1 MIDPAALRRPPRS
14 YAIPHSRPAIATR
27 VAAGSV
33 AVALLAAVCSS
44 SSKPQARPRPAPR
57 GIAVTSLVNP
67 FMGTGVGGAAVGD
80 IHTSPAAAVPLGMME
95 WGPDTSPHRSY
106 GGGYQDGDTALS
118 GLSLTHLSGPGCPAY
133 GDIPVLPT
141 VGAIAGSPEKTTA
154 RFDPATQHAAP
165 GRYSVGLTNPSIAV
179 DLSVTTRTGLA
190 RITFPA
196 TTAANVLFKVADS
209 AAGSTVANTR
219 IIGDREVMGS
229 VTSGAFCDTIGT
241 YTLYFDAQFD
251 RPFERVATWQGA
263 KISAGARGSHGQH
276 SGGAVTFD
284 TTGNPVVTMK
294 VGISFVSADDAV
306 ANLGAENHGWNV
318 DAVAKSA
325 DREWN
330 AVLGR
335 IAVTGGTTSERQ
347 TFYSALYHS
356 LLSPNVFSDVNG
368 DYPGFDHKIHT
379 ARGYT
384 QYANFSGWDIYR
396 SEVQLLALLVPSQTG
411 DMMHSLLSDYE
422 QSGFLPKLPYA
433 DYESAEMNGDSADP
447 ILADA
452 YAFGIRN
459 FDAHEALRA
468 MVKGADAVGTQLGWD
483 VERQD
488 NDQYLRQGWVQV
500 DRRDKTS
507 LDYTIGGS
515 ETLEYAIDD
524 SAISQL
530 AAALGDRT
538 TAATF
543 TERAGNWHK
552 LFNPATGYL
561 AARRADGSFP
571 PGPAFQRSPLPGIGQ
586 DGWEEGNAVQYT
598 WSVPQDLRGLFDAMG
613 GNVAAVTQLDRF
625 FTYLNTSRKQPY
637 DWAGNEPAL
646 GIPWEYD
653 YAGAPARTQDV
664 VRRIVT
670 DLYAPTPN
678 GEPGND
684 DVGAMSSWYVWAAI
698 GLYPETPGT
707 ANLVLA
713 SPLFSH
719 ISIALAHHHSL
730 DITAPGASDA
740 NRYVRSLRATGF
752 DTPAACGT
760 TEYECPW
767 LPASVLSSG
776 ADLRFTLSADP
787 SDSWGTAP
795 AAAPPSITKIV
806 GRG

>member
-1 MIDPAALRRPPRS
+1 MIDDGRATTTS
-14 YAIPHSRPAIATR
+14 EEFAIPHSRPALATC

-33 AVALLAAVCSS
+33 AVALLASACSGSGTPRAHPRAAV
-44 SSKPQARPRPAPR
+44 ARGPAP
-57 GIAVTSLVNP
+57 TSMVNP
-67 FMGTGVGGAAVGD
+67 FVGTGVGGAAVGN
-80 IHTSPAAAVPLGMME
+80 IHTSPAAAMPLGMME
-95 WGPDTSPHRSY
+95 WGPDTAPHRSY

-133 GDIPVLPT
+133 GDVPILPT
-141 VGAIAGSPEKTTA
+141 VGAVAGSLERATA
-154 RFDPATQHAAP
+154 HFDPASQHATP
-165 GRYSVGLTNPSIAV
+165 GRYSVTLGDPSVAV
-179 DLSVTTRTGLA
+179 DLAVTTRTGLA
-190 RITFPA
+190 QFTFPA

-209 AAGSTVANTR
+209 AAGSTAANTQVV
-219 IIGDREVMGS
+219 GDREITGS

-241 YTLYFDAQFD
+241 YTLHFDAQFD
-251 RPFERVATWQGA
+251 QPFERVATWQGGRVT
-263 KISAGARGSHGQH
+263 AGARAGHGLH
-276 SGGAVTFD
+276 SGAVITFD
-284 TTGNPVVTMK
+284 TTRNPVVKVK
-294 VGISFVSADDAV
+294 VGISFVSVDNAR
-306 ANLGAENHGWNV
+306 ANLAEDRGWSV
-318 DAVAKSA
+318 SSVASAATDA
-325 DREWN
+325 WN
-330 AVLGR
+330 NLLGR
-335 IAVTGGTTSERQ
+335 IAIGGGTAEERQ

-356 LLSPNVFSDVNG
+356 LLSPNVFSDG
-368 DYPGFDHKIHT
+368 DGEYPGFDHKTHT

-396 SEVQLLALLVPSQTG
+396 SEVQLLSLVVPHETG

-422 QSGFLPKLPYA
+422 QSGYLPKLPYA

-452 YAFGIRN
+452 YAFGVRN
-459 FDAHEALRA
+459 FDAREALRA
-468 MVKGADAVGTQLGWD
+468 MVKGADTVGTGAGWD
-483 VERQD
+483 VARQD
-488 NDQYLRQGWVQV
+488 NDQYLSKGWVQS

-524 SAISQL
+524 SAIAQL
-530 AAALGDRT
+530 AGALGDRT

-543 TERAGNWHK
+543 TTRAGNWHK

-561 AARRADGSFP
+561 AARNADGSFP
-571 PGPAFQRSPLPGIGQ
+571 SGPAFQRSPLPGIGQ

-613 GNVAAVTQLDRF
+613 GNTAVVTQLDRF

-653 YAGAPARTQDV
+653 YAGAPWRTQDV

-698 GLYPETPGT
+698 GMYPETPGT
-707 ANLVLA
+707 ADLA
-713 SPLFSH
+713 LATPLFSH
-719 ISIALAHHHSL
+719 VSIALANGRT
-730 DITAPGASDA
+730 IEIAAPGASA
-740 NRYVRSLRATGF
+740 TNRYVRSLQVSGLHAPTGCGA
-752 DTPAACGT
+752 PA
-760 TEYECPW
+760 YECPW
-767 LPASVLSSG
+767 LPSSALSSG
-776 ADLRFTLSADP
+776 AHLTFTLSADP
-787 SDSWGTAP
+787 NHAWGTAP
-795 AAAPPSITKIV
+795 SAAPPSITKIT
-806 GRG
+806 GRR